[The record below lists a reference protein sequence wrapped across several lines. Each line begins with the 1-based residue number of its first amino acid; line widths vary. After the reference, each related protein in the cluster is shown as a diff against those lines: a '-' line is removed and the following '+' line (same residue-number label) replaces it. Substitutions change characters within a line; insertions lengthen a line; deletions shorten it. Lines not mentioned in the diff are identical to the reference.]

1 LYKIACFDPH
11 ESKVRQALFSML
23 PESFSMEVATVD
35 ALEERIRMA
44 KDADFILAGW
54 TPVEKQ
60 VLESASKLKLIQ
72 KMGIGYDKI
81 DIAKAEEM
89 GIPVAITAGSN
100 AIPVAE
106 HTLLLMLAVYR
117 KLPYVDKSLRQ
128 GKWLKNRMRAETRF
142 ITGKTVGLIGLG
154 HIAKRLC
161 TLLTGFSVKI
171 LYYDIVKPTKEEE
184 HALGVEY
191 CESIEKLLSL
201 SDIVSL
207 HVPLTNATRNLI
219 NENNIRAFKQG
230 AILINTSRGE
240 VVSES
245 ALYDA
250 LVNGPLA
257 GAGLDVF
264 ATEPPSVDNPLLKL
278 DNVVVTSHI
287 GGAVMDNLAIVA
299 SHSFDNMLRVIQGEP
314 LRAADVVVKG
324 RVLVE

>member
-1 LYKIACFDPH
+1 MYKIACFDPH
-11 ESKVRQALFSML
+11 EPAVRDALFSML
-23 PESFSMEVATVD
+23 PEDFSMEVATVD
-35 ALEERIRMA
+35 TLEERIRIA

-60 VLESASKLKLIQ
+60 VLESASRLKLIQ

-81 DIAKAEEM
+81 DLVKAGEM

-106 HTLLLMLAVYR
+106 LALLLMLAVYR
-117 KLPYVDKSLRQ
+117 KLPYVDKNLRQ

-142 ITGKTVGLIGLG
+142 ITGKTVGVIGLG

-161 TLLTGFSVKI
+161 KLLAGFSVKI
-171 LYYDIVKPTKEEE
+171 LYHDIIRPTAEEE
-184 HALGVEY
+184 LALGVEY
-191 CESIEKLLSL
+191 CESIEKLVSI

-207 HVPLTNATRNLI
+207 HIPLTNTTRNLI
-219 NENNIRAFKQG
+219 NENTLCAFKKG

-264 ATEPPSVDNPLLKL
+264 AIEPPSIDNPLLKL
-278 DNVVVTSHI
+278 DNIVVTSHI

-299 SHSFDNMLRVIQGEP
+299 KHSFGNMLRVIHGEP
-314 LRAADVVVKG
+314 LPAADVVGKG
-324 RVLVE
+324 RILAE